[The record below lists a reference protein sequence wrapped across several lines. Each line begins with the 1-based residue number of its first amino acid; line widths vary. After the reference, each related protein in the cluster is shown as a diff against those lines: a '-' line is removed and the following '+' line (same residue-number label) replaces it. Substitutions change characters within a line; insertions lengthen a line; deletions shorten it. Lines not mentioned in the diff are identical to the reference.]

1 MLVRTDGRRREG
13 INVKKMKSLALRKMS
28 NQGGPEAWTYTWDQK
43 PAKGE
48 LVSDSAWSK
57 EAKSMCF
64 VLIYCVQRRD
74 LVGVHKRNKDKEQNS
89 PLLNPKKISANYH

>member
-1 MLVRTDGRRREG
+1 MLVRTDGRRRGG

-48 LVSDSAWSK
+48 LVSDSA
-57 EAKSMCF
+57 
-64 VLIYCVQRRD
+64 
-74 LVGVHKRNKDKEQNS
+74 
-89 PLLNPKKISANYH
+89 